1 VNEFSKCHSL
11 SQSNVVVRQL
21 VGLLAR
27 YFSVLTAS
35 QQRTWRPAMKYVL
48 LIYQPDAFDPKS
60 LPPEEHQAIADQYQS
75 VTSTPQVT
83 PGLPLGLPQDAMT
96 VRVNN
101 GETQVSDGPY
111 VDVAGTVGGYFIFE
125 ADTKEEAVA
134 LAARVPAARL
144 GGAVE
149 IRPAQAYW

>member
-1 VNEFSKCHSL
+1 
-11 SQSNVVVRQL
+11 
-21 VGLLAR
+21 
-27 YFSVLTAS
+27 
-35 QQRTWRPAMKYVL
+35 MKYVL

-60 LPPEEHQAIADQYQS
+60 LPPEEHKMIAEQYQS
-75 VTSTPQVT
+75 LTSTPLVT

-96 VRVNN
+96 VRVNG

-111 VDVAGTVGGYFIFE
+111 MNLAGAVGGYFIFE
-125 ADTKEEAVA
+125 ADTKEEAIA

-149 IRPAQAYW
+149 VRPAQTYW